1 MSSSSPEPKSYKDLA
16 VWQQGRKLVL
26 YIYTLTRQFPTDER
40 HDLVSQMRRAAVSI
54 PSNIAE
60 GCGRQYPKDTIQFL
74 CIARGSLYEVETQT
88 CLAFDLGYITALQL
102 DDAVEKIEKSIQ
114 LLQGFIRYYRTLV
127 K

>member
-1 MSSSSPEPKSYKDLA
+1 MSGISLEPKSYKELA

-60 GCGRQYPKDTIQFL
+60 GCGRQHPKDTIQFL
-74 CIARGSLYEVETQT
+74 IIARGSLYEVETQT
-88 CLAFDLGYITALQL
+88 YLAFDLGYITVAQL
-102 DDAVEKIEKSIQ
+102 DDAVAKLEKSIQ
-114 LLQGFIRYYRTLV
+114 LLQGFIRYYRTLI